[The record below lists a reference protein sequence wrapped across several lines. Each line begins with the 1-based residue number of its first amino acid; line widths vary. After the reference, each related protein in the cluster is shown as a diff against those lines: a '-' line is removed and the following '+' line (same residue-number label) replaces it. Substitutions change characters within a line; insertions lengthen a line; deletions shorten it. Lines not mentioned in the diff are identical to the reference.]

1 MTNLFVDNVVT
12 PFFAKRAM
20 KISFLEL
27 TLSLVGW
34 SFLLGVAEAIIAIP
48 LTLALKDQVKQRLS
62 PVKCLNSVCA
72 VRIDEITEKGKTIL
86 DPVFYAEC
94 QRYL

>member
-1 MTNLFVDNVVT
+1 MPALVVAGGMILTNMFVDNVVT

-34 SFLLGVAEAIIAIP
+34 SFLLGVAGAIIAIP
-48 LTLALKDQVKQRLS
+48 LTLALKDLVKQHSGGTNHAEEPGS
-62 PVKCLNSVCA
+62 PP
-72 VRIDEITEKGKTIL
+72 VR
-86 DPVFYAEC
+86 
-94 QRYL
+94 